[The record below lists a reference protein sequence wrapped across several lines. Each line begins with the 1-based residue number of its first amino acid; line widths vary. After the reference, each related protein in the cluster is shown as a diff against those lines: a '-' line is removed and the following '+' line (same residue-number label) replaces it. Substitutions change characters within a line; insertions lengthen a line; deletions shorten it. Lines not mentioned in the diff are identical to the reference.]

1 VPRIFIDNLN
11 DERLAPFRDL
21 RNRNPTRLSGIF
33 VVESRLLV
41 ERLLKSDH
49 EIKSLVV
56 GDSQLDSIPGEIP
69 DHVQVWV
76 LPNKLIGDL
85 IGFDFHRGFLGCGRR
100 KTYLD
105 YQARLAGGFERHWTG
120 VLLVGLQDPENLGLI
135 ARTCAA
141 MGILDVFI
149 GPGCVDPYARRV
161 LRVSMGGMLNLNK
174 YSVPVVE
181 KALKDFSESGVQTI
195 ATTLADDSIRI
206 EEFRRDRP
214 TLIVLGNEAEG
225 LPKPVQLACE
235 TRLRIDMSPDTDSL
249 NVSVAAG
256 IVLHYVTRLSEG
268 PF

>member
-1 VPRIFIDNLN
+1 M
-11 DERLAPFRDL
+11 
-21 RNRNPTRLSGIF
+21 
-33 VVESRLLV
+33 VESRLLV

-49 EIKSLVV
+49 EIESLVV
-56 GDSQLDSIPGEIP
+56 GDSQVDSMPGEIP
-69 DHVQVWV
+69 DAVKILVV
-76 LPNKLIGDL
+76 PNKLISNL
-85 IGFDFHRGFLGCGRR
+85 IGFDFHRGFLGCGKR
-100 KTYLD
+100 KPSLN
-105 YQARLAGGFERHWTG
+105 YQSRIQSGFKNNWTG
-120 VLLVGLQDPENLGLI
+120 VLLIGLQDPENLGLI

-174 YSVPVVE
+174 YSVSAIE
-181 KALKDFSESGVQTI
+181 KALNDFSESGVHTI

-206 EEFRRDRP
+206 EAFRRDQP

-225 LPKPVQLACE
+225 LPKSVQQACK

-256 IVLHYVTRLSEG
+256 IVLHYVTRLSG
-268 PF
+268 DSF